1 MGKMCLSK
9 RKRKEDCMNL
19 RRKKRRWKVLGVFSF
34 FLALSISF
42 CTLAA
47 EKGEKA
53 IATESAKQ
61 EVSVK
66 KGKEYRYEDY
76 GYGTFL
82 THEYQV
88 QFEDVSATAYC
99 VQPSKTRPESGTY
112 KITKLSDGKKLAK
125 VCYYGTKASKD
136 DGFFTEENGY
146 GNLSAGAR
154 FILVHLAAAYAN
166 NSSDAFSGAN
176 SKAQKLAMKL
186 YDYCVAQPEIPDV
199 DMKFSDD
206 NVKAYADGER
216 QRTKTITFQADELQ
230 TITMKLPKGV
240 KFHNVTTG
248 KISKAGEAIEVSGGT
263 KFYLSAPITQA
274 EDVAASWTTTMKGS
288 ITKDFSA
295 YKITTGSSTQDLA
308 LVFGEGVTD
317 EKYVDFQVSWIQKT
331 KVKIV
336 KKDAVSGK
344 QLSGA
349 VFGIYEDA
357 ECQKE
362 IMKMS
367 ETNEDGKSEAE
378 LWKTSDCV
386 YVKELVAPKGYV
398 LDTQV
403 YEVKLKEGATTEV
416 VIENKEKRGKIT
428 IYKEGEVLTGVQREE
443 NGVVFQYEVRCQ
455 SGAVYEVY
463 AAEDIV
469 SADGTTIF
477 QKGELVAENL
487 VTDETGTAVLEG
499 LHLGSYWVKEKLAPE
514 NFFNSGEGQM
524 VILTESEEYTE
535 VSCSEITFLNARQ
548 KAKVDIVKKDAE
560 TGDVLEG
567 AKFGIYTR
575 NAILDEHG
583 EVLIEA
589 DTLLA
594 SGSTEKSGKY
604 EFLIDLPI
612 GYSYY
617 VEELL
622 PPTGYKKTEECQEF
636 TFEYEGQE
644 REYVNYEL
652 IFENEKIPSEV
663 EELEEPKEDTSHAVQ
678 MKKEVPKTGD
688 GSNWKSWVILLIFSG
703 IALSMT
709 VGKKKR

>member
-1 MGKMCLSK
+1 
-9 RKRKEDCMNL
+9 MNL
-19 RRKKRRWKVLGVFSF
+19 RRKKRPWEVVGILSL
-34 FLALSISF
+34 FLAFLFSL

-47 EKGEKA
+47 ENEGNT
-53 IATESAKQ
+53 IARAKQ

-99 VQPSKTRPESGTY
+99 VQPSKVRPESGTY

-186 YDYCVAQPEIPDV
+186 YEYCVAQPEIPDV

-206 NVKAYADGER
+206 NVKAYADGEC

-248 KISKAGEAIEVSGGT
+248 KTSKTGAAIEVSGGT
-263 KFYLSAPITQA
+263 KFYLSAPLTQA
-274 EDVAASWTTTMKGS
+274 EDVAASWDSTMKGS

-317 EKYVDFQVSWIQKT
+317 EKYIDFQVSWIQKT
-331 KVKIV
+331 KIQVV
-336 KKDAVSGK
+336 KKDAVSEN

-349 VFGIYEDA
+349 IFGIYEDSA
-357 ECQKE
+357 CEKE
-362 IMKMS
+362 IMQMS
-367 ETNEDGKSEAE
+367 ETGKDGKTETE
-378 LWKTSDCV
+378 IWKTRDCV
-386 YVKELVAPKGYV
+386 YVKELAAPKGYV
-398 LDTQV
+398 LDDQV
-403 YEVKLKEGATTEV
+403 QEVKLKEGATAEV
-416 VIENKEKRGKIT
+416 VVENKEKQGKII
-428 IYKEGEVLTGVQREE
+428 IYKEGEVLTGVQHEE
-443 NGVVFQYEVRCQ
+443 NGGVFQYEVRRQ

-469 SADGTTIF
+469 SADGTMIF
-477 QKGELVAENL
+477 RKGELVAGNL

-499 LHLGSYWVKEKLAPE
+499 LHLGSYCVKEKQAPE
-514 NFFNSGEGQM
+514 NYYNSGEEQI
-524 VILTESEEYTE
+524 VSLTEDEENAE
-535 VSCSEITFLNARQ
+535 VICSEMTFLNERQ
-548 KAKVDIVKKDAE
+548 KAKIAVIKKSVG
-560 TGDVLEG
+560 TGEMLEG
-567 AKFGIYTR
+567 AKFGLYSKNSIF
-575 NAILDEHG
+575 G
-583 EVLIEA
+583 ENGEILIEA

-594 SGSTEKSGKY
+594 SGTTDGTGSC
-604 EFLIDLPI
+604 EFQIDLPI

-617 VEELL
+617 IEEMI
-622 PPTGYKKTEECQEF
+622 PPTGYRKTEECQEF
-636 TFEYEGQE
+636 TFVYEGQE
-644 REYVNYEL
+644 SENVNYE
-652 IFENEKIPSEV
+652 FTFKNEKIPGEV
-663 EELEEPKEDTSHAVQ
+663 EKPEVPKVLKT
-678 MKKEVPKTGD
+678 KKEAPKTGD
-688 GSNWKSWVILLIFSG
+688 DRNMKYWISLLIVSG
-703 IALSMT
+703 IVMSMKI
-709 VGKKKR
+709 GKQKR